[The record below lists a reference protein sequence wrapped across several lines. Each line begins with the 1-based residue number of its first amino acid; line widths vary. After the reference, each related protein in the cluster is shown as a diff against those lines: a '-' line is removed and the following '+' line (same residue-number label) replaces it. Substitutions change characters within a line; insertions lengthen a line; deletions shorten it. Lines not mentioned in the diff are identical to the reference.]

1 LFPGG
6 QKMGIT
12 KLILIFRLTSKH
24 KTMQVWQ
31 KNQEIKN
38 GRFIVHKVLG
48 SGGFGITYLVVEQ
61 QTRKLYVIK
70 TLNHLQQHREDFIDR
85 QEKFVNEAMILKGC
99 RHPHIVQ
106 VYELIQED
114 GLWGIV
120 MEYIEGEELAHY
132 TDEKGQLT
140 EPEALIYIDQ
150 ISQAL
155 AYFHHQGFLHRDIK
169 PHNILLRKNTKEA
182 VLIDF
187 GLAREVI
194 PGRNVSMTNSTTEG
208 YAPIE
213 QYHHANPTGSYSD
226 VYALAA
232 TLYHMLT
239 AQVPIPST
247 FRNYAVLP
255 PPQHFNPQISD
266 RVNAAIMQAMSQ
278 EHDQRPQTMEEFRQL
293 LGLAIPA
300 ALPPEKMLVTTP
312 AATVERFEVI
322 NWEETLE
329 AATTQASINTAA
341 EPVSASSKTV
351 LRSGSF
357 WRGKN
362 VELEMLYVP
371 DGEFLMGAT
380 DEEAGSIPCERPQHR
395 VVMPCFYMS
404 KFPIT
409 QEQYLAVMGKNP
421 AKFNGERRPVEK
433 VSWHEAMEFCDR
445 LSHQSDKIYRLPT
458 EAEWEYACRAQTTT
472 AFYFGDNIHAN
483 LVNFSSSNQSG
494 KFKSNLVRRETSA
507 VDIFPPNNFG
517 LHDLHGNV
525 WEWCADNY
533 HANYVGA
540 PTDGSVWQSGS
551 DSRVV
556 RGGAWGCNA
565 NACRSAARQSEI
577 ATKRSHKIG
586 FRVVC
591 S

>member
-1 LFPGG
+1 
-6 QKMGIT
+6 
-12 KLILIFRLTSKH
+12 
-24 KTMQVWQ
+24 MQVWQ
-31 KNQEIKN
+31 NNQEIKN
-38 GRFIVHKVLG
+38 GRFIVQKVLG

-61 QTRKLYVIK
+61 QTKKPYVIK

-132 TDEKGQLT
+132 TDEKGQLD
-140 EPEALIYIDQ
+140 EAEALIYIDQ
-150 ISQAL
+150 MSQAL
-155 AYFHHQGFLHRDIK
+155 AYFHQQGFLHRDIK

-194 PGRNVSMTNSTTEG
+194 PGRNASMTNSTTEG

-213 QYHHANPTGSYSD
+213 QYHQSSQTGSYSD

-232 TLYHMLT
+232 TLYHLLT

-247 FRNYAVLP
+247 FRSYAILP

-266 RVNAAIMQAMSQ
+266 LVNAAILQAMEQ
-278 EHDQRPQTMEEFRQL
+278 ESHRRPQTMVEFRQL
-293 LGLAIPA
+293 LGLVVNPVGATPSG
-300 ALPPEKMLVTTP
+300 EKVFAQVSTP
-312 AATVERFEVI
+312 VSTVASFNLI
-322 NWEETLE
+322 DWEETLE

-341 EPVSASSKTV
+341 ELGSTSNKTI

-371 DGEFLMGAT
+371 DGDFLMGASV
-380 DEEAGSIPCERPQHR
+380 EEVGSLACERPQHR
-395 VVMPCFYMS
+395 VTMPCFYMS

-409 QEQYLAVMGKNP
+409 QAQYLSVMGKNP
-421 AKFNGERRPVEK
+421 AKFSGERRPVEK
-433 VSWHEAMEFCDR
+433 ISWYEAVEFCDR
-445 LSHQSDKIYRLPT
+445 LSHQSDKVYRLPT
-458 EAEWEYACRAQTTT
+458 EAEWEYACRAHTTT
-472 AFYFGDNIHAN
+472 AFYFGESIHAN
-483 LVNFSSSNQSG
+483 LANYNVSNPAS
-494 KFKSNLVRRETSA
+494 KFKSNLVRRETSS
-507 VDIFPPNNFG
+507 VDIFPANNFG

-525 WEWCADNY
+525 WEWCADTYHPNY
-533 HANYVGA
+533 LEA
-540 PTDGSVWQSGS
+540 PSDGGVWADASEH
-551 DSRVV
+551 RVV

-565 NACRSAARQSEI
+565 QVCRSAARQMEL
-577 ATKRSHKIG
+577 ATKRSNKIG

-591 S
+591 N